1 MKPQAGRQ
9 HGSRLNSSGPAL
21 ILGALMKMRPR
32 ERLQRF
38 YDQFHGRDQVLIL
51 MTADPDAMAS
61 AMAVKRLLWR
71 KAGGITLAHT
81 NVIRRPD
88 NLAMIRLLGI
98 DLQHVEAI
106 DLERYHRF
114 VLVDSQPSHHE
125 YFDGVAFD
133 VIIDHH
139 PDTAPPA
146 AFTDIRPRYGATATL
161 MTEYLRAARVK
172 PSEKLATA
180 LFHGIKT
187 DTRNFERQTQIEDV
201 VAFQY
206 LFRYANIPLA
216 RHIEQADLRMNFL
229 KYFRRAIEDRRLRKG
244 KMFVHLG
251 AVHNPDVCVL
261 VAEFFMRIET
271 VQWSIVSGVCD
282 KRLTVV
288 FRNDGLRRNAGQ
300 VAHESFGAFGSA
312 GGHQTMARGELPL
325 AALPETVDPRS
336 TRKFTRWLIQRVQKR
351 TDAT

>member
-1 MKPQAGRQ
+1 
-9 HGSRLNSSGPAL
+9 
-21 ILGALMKMRPR
+21 MKMRNGK
-32 ERLQRF
+32 RLQLF
-38 YDQFHGRDQVLIL
+38 YDRFVGGDHVLIL

-71 KAGGITLAHT
+71 KVTSIAMAHT

-98 DLQHVEAI
+98 DLQHVNDI
-106 DLERYHRF
+106 HIQDYSRF
-114 VLVDSQPSHHE
+114 VLVDSQPCHHE
-125 YFDGVAFD
+125 FFEELSFD

-139 PDTAPPA
+139 PDTAPAA
-146 AFTDIRPRYGATATL
+146 AFKDIRPNYGATATL
-161 MTEYLRAARVK
+161 MTEYLRAARIK
-172 PSEKLATA
+172 PSKKLATA

-187 DTRNFERQTQIEDV
+187 DTHNFERQTQMEDV

-216 RHIEQADLRMNFL
+216 RHIEKADLQMNFL
-229 KYFRRAIEDRRLRKG
+229 KYFRRAMDDRRLRKG

-261 VAEFFMRIET
+261 VAEFFMRIDT

-312 GGHQTMARGELPL
+312 GGHRTMARGELPL
-325 AALPETVDPRS
+325 AALPVTAEPRD
-336 TRKFTRWLIQRVQKR
+336 THKFTNWLIQRIQKKA
-351 TDAT
+351 DAT

>member
-1 MKPQAGRQ
+1 
-9 HGSRLNSSGPAL
+9 
-21 ILGALMKMRPR
+21 MKMRNR
-32 ERLQRF
+32 ERLQLF
-38 YDQFHGRDQVLIL
+38 YDRFVGGDHVLIL

-61 AMAVKRLLWR
+61 AMAAKRLLWR
-71 KAGGITLAHT
+71 KVSSIVLAHT

-98 DLQHVEAI
+98 DLRHVDDI
-106 DLERYHRF
+106 RIGDYSRF
-114 VLVDSQPSHHE
+114 VLVDSQPCHHE
-125 YFDGVAFD
+125 FFEGLTFDA
-133 VIIDHH
+133 IIDHH
-139 PDTAPPA
+139 PDTAPSA
-146 AFTDIRPRYGATATL
+146 VFKDIRPRYGATATL
-161 MTEYLRAARVK
+161 MTEYLRAARIK
-172 PSEKLATA
+172 PSKKLATA

-216 RHIEQADLRMNFL
+216 RHIEQADLQMNFL
-229 KYFRRAIEDRRLRKG
+229 KYFRRAIDERRLRKG

-261 VAEFFMRIET
+261 VAEFFMRIDS

-312 GGHQTMARGELPL
+312 GGHRTMARGEVPL
-325 AALPETVDPRS
+325 AALPETVNLRER
-336 TRKFTRWLIQRVQKR
+336 RKFTNWLIQRVQKR
-351 TDAT
+351 AEAP

>member
-1 MKPQAGRQ
+1 M
-9 HGSRLNSSGPAL
+9 RL
-21 ILGALMKMRPR
+21 RHR
-32 ERLQRF
+32 ERLQLF
-38 YDQFHGRDQVLIL
+38 YEQFAGSDHVLIL
-51 MTADPDAMAS
+51 MNADPDAMAS

-71 KAGGITLAHT
+71 KVAGIALAHT
-81 NVIRRPD
+81 NIIRRPD

-98 DLQHVEAI
+98 ALRHVAEI
-106 DLERYHRF
+106 DLNDYNRF
-114 VLVDSQPSHHE
+114 VLVDSQPSHHD
-125 YFDGVAFD
+125 FFSGVAFD

-139 PDTAPPA
+139 PDTAPTAP
-146 AFTDIRPRYGATATL
+146 FTDIRPRYGATATL
-161 MTEYLRAARVK
+161 MTEYLRAGRIK
-172 PSEKLATA
+172 PSKKLATA
-180 LFHGIKT
+180 LFHAIKT

-229 KYFRRAIEDRRLRKG
+229 KYFRRAIDDRRLRKG

-261 VAEFFMRIET
+261 VAEFFMRIDT

-288 FRNDGLRRNAGQ
+288 FRNDGLRRHAGQ
-300 VAHESFGAFGSA
+300 VAHESFGAYGSA
-312 GGHQTMARGELPL
+312 GGHKTMARGELPL
-325 AALPETVDPRS
+325 AALPDAVD
-336 TRKFTRWLIQRVQKR
+336 TRDTGKFMKWIINRVQKR
-351 TDAT
+351 ADTP

>member
-1 MKPQAGRQ
+1 
-9 HGSRLNSSGPAL
+9 
-21 ILGALMKMRPR
+21 MKMRNR
-32 ERLQRF
+32 KRLQLF
-38 YDQFHGRDQVLIL
+38 YDRFVGGDHVLIL

-61 AMAVKRLLWR
+61 AMAAKRLLWR
-71 KAGGITLAHT
+71 KVSSIALAHT

-98 DLQHVEAI
+98 DLQHVDDIHIE
-106 DLERYHRF
+106 DYSRF
-114 VLVDSQPSHHE
+114 VLLDSQPSHHE
-125 YFDGVAFD
+125 FFEGLTFD

-139 PDTAPPA
+139 PDTAPA
-146 AFTDIRPRYGATATL
+146 AGFKDIRPSYGATATL
-161 MTEYLRAARVK
+161 MTEYLRAARIK
-172 PSEKLATA
+172 PSKKLATA

-216 RHIEQADLRMNFL
+216 RHIEKADLQMNFL
-229 KYFRRAIEDRRLRKG
+229 KYFRRAIDDRRLRKG

-251 AVHNPDVCVL
+251 AVHNPDICVL
-261 VAEFFMRIET
+261 VAEFFMRIDT

-312 GGHQTMARGELPL
+312 GGHRTMARGELPL
-325 AALPETVDPRS
+325 ATLPETVDPRD
-336 TRKFTRWLIQRVQKR
+336 TRKFTNWLIQRVQKR
-351 TDAT
+351 ADAR

>member
-1 MKPQAGRQ
+1 
-9 HGSRLNSSGPAL
+9 
-21 ILGALMKMRPR
+21 MRNR
-32 ERLQRF
+32 KRLQLF
-38 YDQFHGRDQVLIL
+38 YDRFVGGDHVLIL

-61 AMAVKRLLWR
+61 AMAAKRLLWR
-71 KAGGITLAHT
+71 KVSSIALAHT

-98 DLQHVEAI
+98 DLQHVDDIHIE
-106 DLERYHRF
+106 DYSRF
-114 VLVDSQPSHHE
+114 VLLDSQPSHHE
-125 YFDGVAFD
+125 FFEGLTFD

-139 PDTAPPA
+139 PDTAPA
-146 AFTDIRPRYGATATL
+146 AGFKDIRPSYGATATL
-161 MTEYLRAARVK
+161 MTEYLRAARIK
-172 PSEKLATA
+172 PSKKLATA

-216 RHIEQADLRMNFL
+216 RHIEKADLQMNFL
-229 KYFRRAIEDRRLRKG
+229 KYFRRAIDDRRLRKG

-251 AVHNPDVCVL
+251 AVHNPDICVL
-261 VAEFFMRIET
+261 VAEFFMRIDT

-312 GGHQTMARGELPL
+312 GGHRTMARGELPL
-325 AALPETVDPRS
+325 ATLPETVDTRD
-336 TRKFTRWLIQRVQKR
+336 TRKFTNWLIQRVQKR
-351 TDAT
+351 ADAR

>member
-1 MKPQAGRQ
+1 
-9 HGSRLNSSGPAL
+9 
-21 ILGALMKMRPR
+21 MKMRNR
-32 ERLQRF
+32 ERLQLF
-38 YDQFHGRDQVLIL
+38 YDRFIGGDHALVL

-61 AMAVKRLLWR
+61 AMAIKRLLWR
-71 KAGGITLAHT
+71 KVAGITLAHT

-98 DLQHVEAI
+98 DLHHVNDI
-106 DLERYHRF
+106 HLSDYNRF
-114 VLVDSQPSHHE
+114 VLVDSQPNHHE
-125 YFDGVAFD
+125 FFSRLTFD

-139 PDTAPPA
+139 PDTAPAA
-146 AFTDIRPRYGATATL
+146 AFKDIRPRYGATATL
-161 MTEYLRAARVK
+161 MTEYLRTARIK
-172 PSEKLATA
+172 PSKKLATA

-187 DTRNFERQTQIEDV
+187 DTRNFERQTQMEDV

-216 RHIEQADLRMNFL
+216 RHIEQADLQMNFL
-229 KYFRRAIEDRRLRKG
+229 KYFSRAIDERRLRKG

-261 VAEFFMRIET
+261 VAEFFMRIDT
-271 VQWSIVSGVCD
+271 VQWSIVSGVCE

-312 GGHQTMARGELPL
+312 GGHRTMARGELPL
-325 AALPETVDPRS
+325 AALPETVDPS
-336 TRKFTRWLIQRVQKR
+336 DTRKFTNWLIHRVQKR
-351 TDAT
+351 TDAK

>member
-1 MKPQAGRQ
+1 
-9 HGSRLNSSGPAL
+9 
-21 ILGALMKMRPR
+21 MKMRNR
-32 ERLQRF
+32 ERLQLF
-38 YDQFHGRDQVLIL
+38 YDRFIGGDHALVL

-61 AMAVKRLLWR
+61 AMAIKRLLWR
-71 KAGGITLAHT
+71 KVAGITLAHT

-98 DLQHVEAI
+98 HLHHVNDI
-106 DLERYHRF
+106 HLSDYNRF
-114 VLVDSQPSHHE
+114 VLVDSQPNHHE
-125 YFDGVAFD
+125 FFSRLTFD

-139 PDTAPPA
+139 PDTAPTA
-146 AFTDIRPRYGATATL
+146 AFKDIRPRYGATATL
-161 MTEYLRAARVK
+161 MTEYLRTARIK
-172 PSEKLATA
+172 PSKKLATA

-187 DTRNFERQTQIEDV
+187 DTRNFERQTQMEDV

-216 RHIEQADLRMNFL
+216 RHIEQADLQMNFL
-229 KYFRRAIEDRRLRKG
+229 KYFSRAIDERRLRKG

-261 VAEFFMRIET
+261 VAEFFMRIDT
-271 VQWSIVSGVCD
+271 VQWSIVSGVCE

-312 GGHQTMARGELPL
+312 GGHRTMARGELPL
-325 AALPETVDPRS
+325 AALPETVDPS
-336 TRKFTRWLIQRVQKR
+336 DTRKFTNWLIHRVQKR
-351 TDAT
+351 TDVK